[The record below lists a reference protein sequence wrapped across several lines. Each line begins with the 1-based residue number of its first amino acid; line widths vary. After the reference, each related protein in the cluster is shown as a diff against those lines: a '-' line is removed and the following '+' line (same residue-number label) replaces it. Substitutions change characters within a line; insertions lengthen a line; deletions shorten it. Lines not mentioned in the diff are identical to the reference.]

1 MTDTIQESKSM
12 AEFKAGV
19 DDLLAKRSYFI
30 SQVLPKLV
38 EGQDYHVINGRKSL
52 AKGGA
57 EKLCSI
63 YNLTAQFIQDV
74 DTIKAF
80 EGSVKGLV
88 ALECNLYDRNNQC
101 VAEAR
106 GASTLEKCDNDPNK
120 CVKMAE
126 KSAYISCTIR
136 ATGLSDVFTQDLED
150 MPLSAIKNNGSKPE
164 DRVEI
169 TDTEPDLEGRDRQ
182 VSYQDFSEL
191 RYATEKQKSFLKTL
205 IEDKCDSTAKEE
217 YLNHLNQ
224 KYLSRYECS
233 ELISSL
239 LTA

>member
-1 MTDTIQESKSM
+1 MTEVIKESEAMLAFKS
-12 AEFKAGV
+12 GV

-38 EGQDYHVINGRKSL
+38 EGQDYHIINGRKSL

-57 EKLCSI
+57 ELLCSM
-63 YNLTAQFIQDV
+63 YNLTAQFVQDM

-88 ALECNLYDRNNQC
+88 ALECNLYDKNNQC

-106 GASTLEKCDNDPNK
+106 GASTLDKCDGDPNK

-126 KSAYISCTIR
+126 KSAYISATIR

-150 MPLSAIKNNGSKPE
+150 MPVSAIKNGSKPE

-169 TDTEPDLEGRDRQ
+169 IDSEPDLEGRDRQ
-182 VSYQDFSEL
+182 VSYQDFSEMKH
-191 RYATEKQKSFLKTL
+191 ATEKQKSFLKTL
-205 IEDKCDSTAKEE
+205 IEDKCDTTAKDE
-217 YLNHLNQ
+217 YLGQLNSP
-224 KYLSRYECS
+224 YLSRYQCS
-233 ELISSL
+233 ELISTL